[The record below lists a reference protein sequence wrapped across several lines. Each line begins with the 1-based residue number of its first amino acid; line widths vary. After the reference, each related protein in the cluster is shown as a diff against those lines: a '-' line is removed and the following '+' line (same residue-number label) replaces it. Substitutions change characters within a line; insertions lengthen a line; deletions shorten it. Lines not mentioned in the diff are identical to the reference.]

1 MFGTQKDVDVGYQNT
16 NYIPL
21 KEFMSKQDI
30 IGIELENQSMT
41 NMNTKQK
48 KLGNGLRK
56 YSWLFNISN
65 DLLILL
71 VYYRCHFNIN

>member
-1 MFGTQKDVDVGYQNT
+1 MFGIQQDADAGCLNT

-30 IGIELENQSMT
+30 IGIELENQIMT

-48 KLGNGLRK
+48 KLGNGIK
-56 YSWLFNISN
+56 I
-65 DLLILL
+65 ILG
-71 VYYRCHFNIN
+71 YPIYQMIY